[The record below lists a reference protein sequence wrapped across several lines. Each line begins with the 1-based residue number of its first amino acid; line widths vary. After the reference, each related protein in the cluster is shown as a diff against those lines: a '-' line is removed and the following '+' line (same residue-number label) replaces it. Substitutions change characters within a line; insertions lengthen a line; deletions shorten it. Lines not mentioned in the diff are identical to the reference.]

1 MSRYEQF
8 KALVAEAAEK
18 FKKIGLDE
26 NIRIVSHLD
35 SDGICACSILVR
47 SLKNENRRYS
57 ISIVHQL
64 DVNVLQELSN
74 EQHNCFV
81 FADLGSGQL
90 SNIERF
96 LSGKSVFILDHHQPE
111 LSKTNVCHVNPHL
124 CGVDGSS
131 EISGAGVA
139 YLFACALNKKN
150 MDLAHLALIGAMGDL
165 QEKNGFHDLNA
176 EILQHAKRIGTIKV
190 SQGIRVF
197 GSQTRPVHKL
207 LEYSTDP
214 YIPGVSGSESAAIQ
228 FLCGIGINPKRGK
241 DWKKLLHL
249 TEEERQRLAA
259 AIILRRS
266 KETNPEDIFGFTY
279 LLVAEPEESP
289 LKDAKEFSTLLNAC
303 GRMNKASLGIGACI
317 GNKESK
323 QKAIQQLALYRKEIL
338 AALKWYQ
345 DNKSKRHVYKEDGF
359 VIINAQ
365 DFVPF
370 TFIGTLASI
379 LSKSKEFAEP
389 TFILSMAYNND
400 CTIKASLR
408 MSGRSKADLRSLV
421 SEIVKYSGG
430 EAGGHQ
436 NAAGALV
443 PIDNEEKLI
452 SAAKEVLR
460 KACMI
465 EEVI

>member
-1 MSRYEQF
+1 MNSYEQF
-8 KALVAEAAEK
+8 KALVAEAAQK
-18 FKKIGLDE
+18 FKGVGRDE
-26 NIRIVSHLD
+26 NIRVVSHLD

-47 SLKNENRRYS
+47 ALKNENRRYS

-64 DVNVLQELSN
+64 DANVLQELAN
-74 EQHNCFV
+74 EQHKCFV

-90 SNIERF
+90 ANIDKF
-96 LSGKSVFILDHHQPE
+96 LPGRSVFVLDHHQPQGIAA
-111 LSKTNVCHVNPHL
+111 NACHVNPHL
-124 CGVDGSS
+124 CGIDGST

-139 YLFACALNKKN
+139 YLFACAVSQKN
-150 MDLAHLALIGAMGDL
+150 SGLAHLALIGAMGDL

-176 EILQHAKRIGTIKV
+176 EILQVAKRIGSIRV

-228 FLCGIGINPKRGK
+228 FLCQIGINPKRGK

-259 AIILRRS
+259 AIILKRS
-266 KETNPEDIFGFTY
+266 RETDPDDIFGFTY
-279 LLVAEPEESP
+279 LLAAEPEESP

-317 GNKESK
+317 GNKEDK
-323 QKAIQQLALYRKEIL
+323 QKAIHQLAAYRKEIL
-338 AALKWYQ
+338 ACLKWYQ
-345 DNKSKRHVYKEDGF
+345 DNKSTGFVYRENGF

-365 DFVPF
+365 DFLPF
-370 TFIGTLASI
+370 TLIGTLASI
-379 LSKSKEFAEP
+379 LSKSKEFEVP
-389 TFILSMAYNND
+389 TFILGMAYNND
-400 CTIKASLR
+400 DKMKVSLR
-408 MSGRSKADLRSLV
+408 MSGRHNADLKSLV

-443 PIDNEEKLI
+443 PIEKEEKFI
-452 SAAKEVLR
+452 SVAKDVLR
-460 KACMI
+460 RACMI
-465 EEVI
+465 EEVV